1 MLFIDFGIKILY
13 NIKCT
18 RIAAK
23 KERPKGLP
31 MQQNT
36 FLFFA
41 KRVIFMLLDVI
52 QSGFEPI
59 YVMQLLFTVV
69 VFLLALS
76 VHESAHGLAANA
88 LGDPTA
94 RNLGRITLNPIKH
107 IDLYGAL
114 AMLIFGFGW
123 AKPVPV
129 NTRYMKNA
137 RWGFVATSLAG
148 PFSNLLLAFVFAVIR
163 AIVLVVLANLFV
175 EGAVSV
181 DLVSIILIFFMIAI
195 GVNVS
200 LAIFN
205 MLPIPPLDGSR
216 LLTACIPRRW
226 AMWSFRYEHIIQIGL
241 FVLLYFGAF
250 TGVLGG
256 ARETVT
262 GFVTG
267 VVDLIP
273 FRELCSEKYVFDMF
287 NAII

>member
-1 MLFIDFGIKILY
+1 MIYIFYEKGDFMLF
-13 NIKCT
+13 
-18 RIAAK
+18 
-23 KERPKGLP
+23 
-31 MQQNT
+31 
-36 FLFFA
+36 
-41 KRVIFMLLDVI
+41 DVI
-52 QSGFEPI
+52 RSGFEPI
-59 YVMQLLFTVV
+59 YVMQLLFVII

-107 IDLYGAL
+107 FDLYGAI
-114 AMLIFGFGW
+114 AMLVFGFGW

-148 PFSNLLLAFVFAVIR
+148 PLSNLLLAFVFAIIR
-163 AIVLVVLANLFV
+163 AVAIVILANLFV
-175 EGAVSV
+175 AGNVSA

-195 GVNVS
+195 EVNVS
-200 LAIFN
+200 LAVFN

-226 AMWSFRYEHIIQIGL
+226 AMWTFKYEHFIQIGL

-250 TGVLGG
+250 TGVLGI
-256 ARETVT
+256 AREAVT
-262 GFVTG
+262 GFVAG

-273 FRELCSEKYVFDMF
+273 FRELCSEKDLFDVF
-287 NAII
+287 NAMI